1 MKNTKTQQRM
11 FALVAKLYSED
22 ISKKDFCKRE
32 ALNYHTF
39 SYWIRRYRSFHGL
52 LKGETTSTNDTFQN
66 EFIPIDIETST
77 DSIDSTITI
86 AYPNGVRLHL
96 DSFSL
101 TKQTAVCLQK
111 LISCLD

>member
-11 FALVAKLYSED
+11 FPLVEKLYSEG
-22 ISKKDFCKRE
+22 ISKKDFCERE

-39 SYWIRRYRSFHGL
+39 SYWIRRYRSFYGL
-52 LKGETTSTNDTFQN
+52 MKKEMTSKEDMPQSK
-66 EFIPIDIETST
+66 FIPIEVET
-77 DSIDSTITI
+77 SIDSVDSAITI

-101 TKQTAVCLQK
+101 TKQTAVCLQQ